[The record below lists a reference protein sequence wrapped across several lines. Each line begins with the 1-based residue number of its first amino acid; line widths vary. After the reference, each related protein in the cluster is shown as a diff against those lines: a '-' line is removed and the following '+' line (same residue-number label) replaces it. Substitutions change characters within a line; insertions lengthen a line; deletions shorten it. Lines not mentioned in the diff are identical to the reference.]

1 LHTALKLILGLCS
14 VRMMVGSS
22 LVNII
27 ELQDKQVLYIWV
39 AVQMRRG
46 SSRNME
52 TTKVIKHSN

>member
-1 LHTALKLILGLCS
+1 MHTALKLILGLCS